1 MAPDPAQHQQR
12 GVHLNVARFIGLLI
26 VLAVLGAAGC
36 ERYLDSTDPG
46 VADPGGMATP
56 RITSAAML
64 DGAVILTWRVDNPR
78 GIVRYRIYATD
89 ATDTAGGS
97 YLLRD
102 STTATT
108 DTITNLPASQ
118 WYLFRV
124 AAVRSTGYEGPRS
137 EPFAASVQHLSIAIN
152 DGSEYTS
159 NRTVQVRVN
168 APAGFATHIMMSEA
182 PGLTD
187 AAFTPLFGTAAAFT
201 LSTGDGVKRVYAKLQ
216 FEDGLVTAAALVDSI
231 TLDTQA
237 EIDSVYFGDPGADGY
252 FGLGDVVTFGLAAA
266 GERGGAAAVSFAGAG
281 TVTLADDGT
290 GGDDAAGDGRYHGR
304 WTVPAGFTLAAGLVT
319 GTFTD
324 AAGNRRQAAAPRFLT
339 VYTPPAPV
347 TATALA
353 TGPTTV
359 ALSWTSSLSSIF
371 AAYRVYR
378 STSSGVGN
386 EATLLTTI
394 TAQATTT
401 YDDTGLTPGTTYYY
415 RVDTVD
421 RSGLAA
427 RSLVVSARPQ

>member
-1 MAPDPAQHQQR
+1 MTPFLQ
-12 GVHLNVARFIGLLI
+12 L
-26 VLAVLGAAGC
+26 VLVLAIILFAAKTAAYLSTRLGQPAVLGELIVGLLLGPTLIDLTHMVIITDIHLSEIVAELGELGVLALMFLAGL
-36 ERYLDSTDPG
+36 ELELRDLTKSGRVSALSGLLG
-46 VADPGGMATP
+46 VVAPVGLGLLVGEVSGMDFSHAMFLGLTLGATSVS
-56 RITSAAML
+56 ISAQTLMEMK
-64 DGAVILTWRVDNPR
+64 
-78 GIVRYRIYATD
+78 
-89 ATDTAGGS
+89 
-97 YLLRD
+97 LLR
-102 STTATT
+102 S
-108 DTITNLPASQ
+108 
-118 WYLFRV
+118 RV
-124 AAVRSTGYEGPRS
+124 
-137 EPFAASVQHLSIAIN
+137 
-152 DGSEYTS
+152 
-159 NRTVQVRVN
+159 
-168 APAGFATHIMMSEA
+168 
-182 PGLTD
+182 
-187 AAFTPLFGTAAAFT
+187 
-201 LSTGDGVKRVYAKLQ
+201 
-216 FEDGLVTAAALVDSI
+216 
-231 TLDTQA
+231 
-237 EIDSVYFGDPGADGY
+237 
-252 FGLGDVVTFGLAAA
+252 GLGLLG
-266 GERGGAAAVSFAGAG
+266 AAVSFAGAG